1 MQDAT
6 PRKLPELLRIL
17 LFLLFD
23 QVVSN
28 FLLRQVNLVLIRCL
42 ENGAMLLGLT
52 IGQWIMVMNLFGA
65 LVVPLLM
72 MLLYRRFVFRSTR
85 PLRTCILPT
94 LCFLVAWMLVRTLL
108 SAFAVTPSG
117 DEASAWSAA
126 MTVIGYAAQYVFY
139 RRYLFRET
147 IDTI

>member
-1 MQDAT
+1 MQDTT

-17 LFLLFD
+17 LFLLFGLAEY
-23 QVVSN
+23 
-28 FLLRQVNLVLIRCL
+28 LLMSQVNTAIFQCVLD
-42 ENGAMLLGLT
+42 GPGLSFLSY
-52 IGQWIMVMNLFGA
+52 GQWLMVINLLDS